1 MDATPD
7 ASLMDI
13 DPDVGPTFTAMPVEQ
28 SHAALPGQVIPVSS
42 NPMVPFTASS
52 PPSRDAAVGT
62 PPTGTPAPASSAP
75 PQTSGS
81 ASDAP
86 KEGWS
91 IVKSSADLVAAAS
104 LPTKAVA
111 PYRHAASAAV
121 ASQARSLLERPETFL
136 TYVQVL
142 FNASIIL
149 VFIYLLFSVVWTI
162 QHDVSLKV
170 KEYELDY
177 LGEIAS
183 CSSAYTANR
192 CGSDMQA
199 PALTEA
205 CEAWRRCAA
214 RDPTV
219 VGRAR
224 VTAETFAEI
233 LNGFVDVVSWKTMLF
248 SLLTLSIVVGATN
261 STLSFFRFNASQ
273 RNDPPPSSTPS
284 SHPPYYPYALPPEWD
299 TSALRHRIRP
309 QDDQETRTIPYRTEQ
324 N

>member
-1 MDATPD
+1 MGGASTDGCIRKFHSQGVLVQGSCDRWPCAWGFDDALSPFHRHHVTRGPRRVHASVCSLQGHGISARQGSPDGPLGAWAPKTYVFVDAYHIASIFDTPLHGSHESMDATPD

-170 KEYELDY
+170 KEYEL
-177 LGEIAS
+177 GMS
-183 CSSAYTANR
+183 KVS
-192 CGSDMQA
+192 
-199 PALTEA
+199 LTP
-205 CEAWRRCAA
+205 R
-214 RDPTV
+214 
-219 VGRAR
+219 
-224 VTAETFAEI
+224 
-233 LNGFVDVVSWKTMLF
+233 
-248 SLLTLSIVVGATN
+248 LS
-261 STLSFFRFNASQ
+261 R
-273 RNDPPPSSTPS
+273 
-284 SHPPYYPYALPPEWD
+284 
-299 TSALRHRIRP
+299 
-309 QDDQETRTIPYRTEQ
+309 
-324 N
+324 